1 MKPTNADYEELYMEI
16 ESWLKLEDKNDL
28 EKANEKL
35 SNVAEFCVNFLT
47 EMVELSHETECV
59 VAAIY
64 ELIDG
69 DVYYLGEEEDG

>member
-1 MKPTNADYEELYMEI
+1 MKPTNADFEQLYLDI
-16 ESWLKLEDKNDL
+16 ENWLKLEDKNDL

-47 EMVELSHETECV
+47 EIVEISRETECV
-59 VAAIY
+59 LGAIY

-69 DVYYLGEEEDG
+69 DMYYLGEEEDE